1 MKFWEKFEKFQPRWK
16 LQPEQLKSSETK
28 SWWWWL
34 FVAIGFVIG
43 VTAVALVVLLV
54 FLGLGFFVSLLWN
67 YAVAPIF
74 NISELTTYTAS
85 ALLFLIYATIRV
97 VKWALD

>member
-1 MKFWEKFEKFQPRWK
+1 MKFWEKF
-16 LQPEQLKSSETK
+16 QPEQLKNSETK
-28 SWWWWL
+28 SWWWWA

-43 VTAVALVVLLV
+43 LSIAGLFGLLLLIP
-54 FLGLGFFVSLLWN
+54 LGYFTSLLWN

-85 ALLFLIYATIRV
+85 ALLFLIFAVIRI
-97 VKWALD
+97 VKWAFD

>member
-28 SWWWWL
+28 PWWL
-34 FVAIGFVIG
+34 WVFVAIGFVIG
-43 VTAVALVVLLV
+43 LSIAGLFGLLMLIP
-54 FLGLGFFVSLLWN
+54 LGYFTSLLWN

-74 NISELTTYTAS
+74 NISELTTYTAA
-85 ALLFLIYATIRV
+85 ALLFLIWLVVRV
-97 VKWALD
+97 FKWASN

>member
-1 MKFWEKFEKFQPRWK
+1 MKFWEKF
-16 LQPEQLKSSETK
+16 QPEQPESSETK
-28 SWWWWL
+28 SWFWWV
-34 FVAIGFVIG
+34 FAAIGFMIG
-43 VTAVALVVLLV
+43 GTAVALVVLLV
-54 FLGLGFFVSLLWN
+54 FLGLGFFISLLWN

-85 ALLFLIYATIRV
+85 ALLFLVFAVIRI

>member
-1 MKFWEKFEKFQPRWK
+1 MKFWEKF
-16 LQPEQLKSSETK
+16 QPEQLKVSETK

-43 VTAVALVVLLV
+43 VTAVALIVALV
-54 FLGLGFFVSLLWN
+54 FLALGFFASLLWN

-74 NISELTTYTAS
+74 SISELTTYTAS

>member
-1 MKFWEKFEKFQPRWK
+1 MKFWEKF
-16 LQPEQLKSSETK
+16 QPEQLKVSETK
-28 SWWWWL
+28 SWWWWA
-34 FVAIGFVIG
+34 FVALGFVIG
-43 VTAVALVVLLV
+43 VTAVALVVLLM
-54 FLGLGFFVSLLWN
+54 FLVLGFFASLLWN

-85 ALLFLIYATIRV
+85 ALLFLVYATIRI

>member
-1 MKFWEKFEKFQPRWK
+1 MKFWEKF
-16 LQPEQLKSSETK
+16 QPEQPESSETK
-28 SWWWWL
+28 AWWWW
-34 FVAIGFVIG
+34 VAAVFGFLIG

-54 FLGLGFFVSLLWN
+54 FLGLGFLVSLLWN

-85 ALLFLIYATIRV
+85 ALLFLIFAVIRI
-97 VKWALD
+97 VKLAFK

>member
-1 MKFWEKFEKFQPRWK
+1 MKFWEKFQSEQSEP
-16 LQPEQLKSSETK
+16 PEQPDSSETK
-28 SWWWWL
+28 AWWWWV
-34 FVAIGFVIG
+34 FAAFGFMIGFV
-43 VTAVALVVLLV
+43 AVALVGLLV

-85 ALLFLIYATIRV
+85 ALLFLVYATIRI

>member
-1 MKFWEKFEKFQPRWK
+1 MKFWEKF
-16 LQPEQLKSSETK
+16 QPEQLKVSETK

-43 VTAVALVVLLV
+43 ATAVALVVLLV
-54 FLGLGFFVSLLWN
+54 FLGLGFFASLLWN

-74 NISELTTYTAS
+74 SISELTTYTAS
-85 ALLFLIYATIRV
+85 ALLFLIYATVRI

>member
-1 MKFWEKFEKFQPRWK
+1 MKFWEKF
-16 LQPEQLKSSETK
+16 QPEQSEDSETK
-28 SWWWWL
+28 TWGWWPIAA
-34 FVAIGFVIG
+34 FGFMIGFV
-43 VTAVALVVLLV
+43 AVVLVVLLV
-54 FLGLGFFVSLLWN
+54 FLALGFCASLLWN

-85 ALLFLIYATIRV
+85 ALLFLVYATIRI

>member
-1 MKFWEKFEKFQPRWK
+1 MKFWEKF
-16 LQPEQLKSSETK
+16 QPEQLKESETK

-43 VTAVALVVLLV
+43 VTAVALIVALV
-54 FLGLGFFVSLLWN
+54 FLALGFFASLLWN

-74 NISELTTYTAS
+74 NISELTTYTAA
-85 ALLFLIYATIRV
+85 ALLFLIYATIRI
-97 VKWALD
+97 VKWAID

>member
-1 MKFWEKFEKFQPRWK
+1 MKFWEKFH
-16 LQPEQLKSSETK
+16 PEQLKESETK
-28 SWWWWL
+28 SWWWWA
-34 FVAIGFVIG
+34 FAAFGFVIG
-43 VTAVALVVLLV
+43 VTAVALIVALV
-54 FLGLGFFVSLLWN
+54 FLALGFFASLLWN

-85 ALLFLIYATIRV
+85 ALLFLIYATIRI

>member
-1 MKFWEKFEKFQPRWK
+1 MKFWEKF
-16 LQPEQLKSSETK
+16 QPEQLKNSETK
-28 SWWWWL
+28 AWWWWV
-34 FVAIGFVIG
+34 VAAFGFLIG
-43 VTAVALVVLLV
+43 VTAVALIVALMFLV
-54 FLGLGFFVSLLWN
+54 LGFFASLLWN

-85 ALLFLIYATIRV
+85 ALLFLVFAVIRI

>member
-1 MKFWEKFEKFQPRWK
+1 MKFWEKF
-16 LQPEQLKSSETK
+16 QPEQLKVSETK

-43 VTAVALVVLLV
+43 VTAVALIVALV
-54 FLGLGFFVSLLWN
+54 FLALGFFASLLWN